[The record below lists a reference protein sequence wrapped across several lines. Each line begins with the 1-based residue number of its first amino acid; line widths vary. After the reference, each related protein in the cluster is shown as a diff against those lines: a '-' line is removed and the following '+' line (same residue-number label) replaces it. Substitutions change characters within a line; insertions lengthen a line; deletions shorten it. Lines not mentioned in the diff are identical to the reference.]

1 MDGRW
6 NINNVPRGQNIGA
19 AAMLLD
25 KLRTFYF
32 VLHGALALLIDAQS
46 IVPDVSSDLYQMY
59 ERNGLAA
66 IV

>member
-6 NINNVPRGQNIGA
+6 NTRHVDKTS

-59 ERNGLAA
+59 ERNGLTT

>member
-1 MDGRW
+1 MDKTS
-6 NINNVPRGQNIGA
+6 

-59 ERNGLAA
+59 ERNGLTT